1 MKTENKIMKNY
12 QTDVKK
18 NQIKSLEM
26 RSIIIEIRD
35 LINE

>member
-12 QTDVKK
+12 QADVKK

-26 RSIIIEIRD
+26 RSIVIEIRN